1 MSQQEAETR
10 LTPGELL
17 GREFITSVV
26 VFHEV
31 VGRAMGLSPV
41 ERKCMDVLK
50 RLGPVTAGEIAD
62 HTGLTSGAVTGLIDR
77 LVKAG
82 FAERTRDEHDRRRVV
97 VQLTTN
103 DEMDRR
109 TASIFGPLG
118 ADMHE
123 LMSTYSAEELAVIAD
138 FQRRTTDVLV
148 ANTRRLQEHPTDREA

>member
-1 MSQQEAETR
+1 
-10 LTPGELL
+10 
-17 GREFITSVV
+17 
-26 VFHEV
+26 
-31 VGRAMGLSPV
+31 
-41 ERKCMDVLK
+41 MDVLK

-82 FAERTRDEHDRRRVV
+82 FAERTRDEHDRRKVV

-103 DEMDRR
+103 DEMNRR
-109 TASIFGPLG
+109 TESIFGPLG

-138 FQRRTTDVLV
+138 FQRRTSDVLV
-148 ANTRRLQEHPTDREA
+148 ANTRRLLEQQADHER